1 MDIELPNGTIIQG
14 IPEGTPKSV
23 VMEKAI
29 KGGFAKP
36 EDFGIQQQSVS
47 APSNSFLMGMKEP
60 ISGAAQ
66 LLPKGL
72 EFITSAGG
80 LAPNPVSQF
89 FGSESERVRAMNAAE
104 EQAYQ
109 QQRQAQGDTGFDV
122 GRLVGNVV
130 SPANLV
136 AGVRAAQGARALG
149 AGIGTQAAVSG
160 AVQGAMQPVNEPN
173 AFVEEKA
180 TQIGVG
186 AVGGKVGEAL
196 ASATGKVL
204 NPIASKAE
212 QTMRDLGITPTPGQ
226 TLGGMYKKAEDFA
239 QNLPLIGGQI
249 RNAREKVLFDFNK
262 GVINKALDKVGDKL
276 PENVIGRDAVAYAA
290 EQVSNKYDEVLG
302 KMSFNLDFKTTS
314 GILDALNK
322 ANLPSAAQREEATSV
337 LNNVAL
343 NKFSGKTLTGAEY
356 KSIESD
362 LAKEVSK
369 YKNSQSASDRN
380 IGDALDG
387 VLSNFKTELYQQN
400 QRYTPQLRRIDSAY
414 GDLKVMERAA
424 ANTGAENGV
433 FTPKQYSA
441 AVKQAD
447 ITRQKSAFARGT
459 ARGQELSEAALKT
472 IGQDANSTLEGRL
485 AIGSLGGIAA
495 LSKPMVSIPA
505 LLGTSALYS
514 PAGIR
519 AADIA
524 LRQRPDLVRGMG
536 QSISEYSGLLGGG
549 ITPQAL
555 LGLRKD

>member
-23 VMEKAI
+23 VMDKAI
-29 KGGFAKP
+29 KAGLAKP
-36 EDFGIQQQSVS
+36 EDFGVQAQQVS
-47 APSNSFLMGMKEP
+47 APANGLLMGIKEP

-89 FGSESERVRAMNAAE
+89 FGSEAERVRAMNAAE
-104 EQAYQ
+104 EAAYQ
-109 QQRQAQGDTGFDV
+109 KQRQAQGETGFDV

-130 SPANLV
+130 SPANIVGGL
-136 AGVRAAQGARALG
+136 RAAQGARALG
-149 AGIGTQAAVSG
+149 AGIGTQAAAAG
-160 AVQGAMQPVNEPN
+160 AAQGAMQPVNEPSSF
-173 AFVEEKA
+173 AEEKA
-180 TQIGVG
+180 TQIGLG
-186 AVGGKVGEAL
+186 AVAGKVGEAV

-204 NPIASKAE
+204 NPLTSKAE

-226 TLGGMYKKAEDFA
+226 TLGGVYKKAEDFA

-249 RNAREKVLFDFNK
+249 RNTREKVLFDFNK

-322 ANLPSAAQREEATSV
+322 ANLPSAAQREEATNV
-337 LNNVAL
+337 INNIAL

-356 KSIESD
+356 KNIESD

-387 VLSNFKTELYQQN
+387 VLENVKTE
-400 QRYTPQLRRIDSAY
+400 R
-414 GDLKVMERAA
+414 
-424 ANTGAENGV
+424 
-433 FTPKQYSA
+433 
-441 AVKQAD
+441 
-447 ITRQKSAFARGT
+447 
-459 ARGQELSEAALKT
+459 
-472 IGQDANSTLEGRL
+472 
-485 AIGSLGGIAA
+485 
-495 LSKPMVSIPA
+495 
-505 LLGTSALYS
+505 
-514 PAGIR
+514 
-519 AADIA
+519 
-524 LRQRPDLVRGMG
+524 
-536 QSISEYSGLLGGG
+536 
-549 ITPQAL
+549 
-555 LGLRKD
+555 

>member
-29 KGGFAKP
+29 KAGLAKAD
-36 EDFGIQQQSVS
+36 DFGSTQQPVS
-47 APSNSFLMGMKEP
+47 APSSGFLMGIKDP
-60 ISGAAQ
+60 ISGGAQ

-89 FGSESERVRAMNAAE
+89 FGSEAERVRAMNAAE
-104 EQAYQ
+104 EAAYQ
-109 QQRQAQGDTGFDV
+109 QERKAQGDTGLDV
-122 GRLVGNVV
+122 GRLAGNVV
-130 SPANLV
+130 SPANIV
-136 AGVRAAQGARALG
+136 AGVRAGQAARALG
-149 AGIGTQAAVSG
+149 AGMGTQAAVAG
-160 AVQGAMQPVNEPN
+160 ATQGALQPVNEPTGF
-173 AFVEEKA
+173 AEEKA
-180 TQIGVG
+180 TQVGLG
-186 AVGGKVGEAL
+186 AVAGKAGEAI

-204 NPIASKAE
+204 NPLASKAE

-226 TLGGMYKKAEDFA
+226 TLGGVYKKAEDFA

-302 KMSFNLDFKTTS
+302 KMKFDLDFKTTS
-314 GILDALNK
+314 GILSALNK
-322 ANLPSAAQREEATSV
+322 ANLPSAAQREEATNV
-337 LNNVAL
+337 INNIAL

-362 LAKEVSK
+362 LAKEVVK

-380 IGDALDG
+380 IGEALDG
-387 VLSNFKTELYQQN
+387 VLKNFKSELYSQN
-400 QRYTPQLRRIDSAY
+400 QKYTPQLRRVDSAY
-414 GDLKVMERAA
+414 GDLKIMEKAA

-433 FTPKQYSA
+433 FTPKQYSL
-441 AVKQAD
+441 AVKQSD
-447 ITRQKSAFARGT
+447 VTRQKSAFAKGS

-495 LSKPMVSIPA
+495 LSKPIVSIPA
-505 LLGTSALYS
+505 IVGTSALYS

-524 LRQRPDLVRGMG
+524 LRSRPDLVRGVG
-536 QSISEYSGLLGGG
+536 QSISDYSGLLGGG
-549 ITPQAL
+549 LAPQTL
-555 LGLRKD
+555 FNLRRD